1 MRKIVFILALFFSST
16 CSVNAQQKEYI
27 YKDSALKEL
36 APAPLEE
43 TTTESN
49 TVNQEAEDKPDTLL
63 YYYPSEIIA
72 DTIVAWKKGKAF
84 AYANYLDSLLKE
96 AKNKKK
102 DPPPSFNMPRQS
114 WMEQLFSS
122 AIVKVIFW
130 ILAGIFVAFIVYRLF
145 LADSIFQKNVKK
157 AEAVFEAVR
166 EEEITSET
174 DFDAAITMA
183 ISQQQYRTA
192 VRYHYLKTLHM
203 LAAHQW
209 ILLSGD
215 KTNFQYVREI
225 KHIELQNGFSKL
237 TLHYEY
243 VWYGEFPI
251 DAIQYARM
259 EMDFKEFDKKL

>member
-72 DTIVAWKKGKAF
+72 DTIIAWKKGKAF

-102 DPPPSFNMPRQS
+102 RSTPILQHA
-114 WMEQLFSS
+114 SS
-122 AIVKVIFW
+122 IMDGATFFLRYCKSD
-130 ILAGIFVAFIVYRLF
+130 ILDIGRYFCGIYRIS
-145 LADSIFQKNVKK
+145 SI
-157 AEAVFEAVR
+157 
-166 EEEITSET
+166 
-174 DFDAAITMA
+174 
-183 ISQQQYRTA
+183 
-192 VRYHYLKTLHM
+192 
-203 LAAHQW
+203 
-209 ILLSGD
+209 
-215 KTNFQYVREI
+215 
-225 KHIELQNGFSKL
+225 
-237 TLHYEY
+237 
-243 VWYGEFPI
+243 PC
-251 DAIQYARM
+251 
-259 EMDFKEFDKKL
+259 